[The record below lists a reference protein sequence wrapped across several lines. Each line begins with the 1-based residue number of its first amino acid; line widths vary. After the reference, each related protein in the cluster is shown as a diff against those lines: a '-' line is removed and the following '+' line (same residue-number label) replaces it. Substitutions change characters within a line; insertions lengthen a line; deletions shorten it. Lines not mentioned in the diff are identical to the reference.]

1 MIAFAPY
8 SFYLNKSKVKHTD
21 KEISQSIYEA
31 KNKAINGSAT
41 STGNLSIGIYF
52 DSTENNNYSYKLLSF
67 PHNISNSII
76 SPEE

>member
-41 STGNLSIGIYF
+41 STGNVSI
-52 DSTENNNYSYKLLSF
+52 
-67 PHNISNSII
+67 
-76 SPEE
+76 

>member
-31 KNKAINGSAT
+31 KNKAINGTAT
-41 STGNLSIGIYF
+41 AT
-52 DSTENNNYSYKLLSF
+52 
-67 PHNISNSII
+67 
-76 SPEE
+76 